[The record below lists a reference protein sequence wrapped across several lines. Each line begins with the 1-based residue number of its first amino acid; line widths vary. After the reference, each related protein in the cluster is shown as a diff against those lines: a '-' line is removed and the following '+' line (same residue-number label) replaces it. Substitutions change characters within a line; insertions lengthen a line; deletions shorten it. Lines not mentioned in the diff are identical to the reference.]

1 MKVIIAG
8 GRDFDNY
15 ILLREKC
22 DELIESNLTEI
33 VSGGARGTDKL
44 GEQYSKEKGFD
55 LKIFPAD
62 WNKHGKG
69 AGHIRN
75 RQMADYGEM
84 LIAFWD
90 GKSSGTKNMIENSKK
105 LGLTVHIVNY

>member
-1 MKVIIAG
+1 MRIIIAG
-8 GRDFDNY
+8 GREFNDY
-15 ILLREKC
+15 ELLREIC
-22 DELIESNLTEI
+22 DVHISPDSEI

-44 GEQYSKEKGFD
+44 GERYATETGRD

-75 RQMADYGEM
+75 KQMAEYSDM

-90 GKSSGTKNMIENSKK
+90 GESKGTKNMIDTSIK
-105 LGLTVHIVNY
+105 LGLIVHIHRY

>member
-8 GRDFDNY
+8 GREFNNY
-15 ILLREKC
+15 ELLREIW
-22 DELIESNLTEI
+22 DGIIPTDSEI

-44 GEQYSKEKGFD
+44 GEQYAKEMGIN
-55 LKIFPAD
+55 LKIFPAE

-75 RQMADYGEM
+75 KQMAEYGDT

-90 GKSSGTKNMIENSKK
+90 GESKGTKNMIETSKK
-105 LGLTVHIVNY
+105 LGLIVHVYNY